1 MDRILYD
8 YFRSSAAYRVRI
20 ALNIKKLDAKQ
31 HSINLKPGEDGQH
44 TAEYQK
50 INPQGRVPYFV
61 DGDFELGQSP
71 AILEYLE
78 ESYPTPALLPESIQD
93 KAYVRQLAAIIG
105 CDVHP
110 LNNLSVLKY
119 LKAEFN
125 AEQSAISKWYS
136 TWIIA
141 GFSAFEAL
149 LVSRNSNGLFCF
161 GNSATLAD
169 LYLIPQVYNA
179 RRFKVDLTEFPT
191 ITSIE
196 AHCLTLDSFIK
207 AVPEAQPDA

>member
-20 ALNIKKLDAKQ
+20 GLNLKQIDTEQ
-31 HSINLKPGEDGQH
+31 HSINLKPGDDGQH
-44 TAEYQK
+44 SEQYRQ

-61 DGDFELGQSP
+61 DGDIQLGQSP

-78 ESYPTPALLPESIQD
+78 EFYPTPALLPHSIQD
-93 KAYVRQLAAIIG
+93 RAYVRQLSAIIG
-105 CDVHP
+105 CDIHP

-125 AEQSAISKWYS
+125 ADNAAIAKWYS
-136 TWIIA
+136 NWVIEGFIA
-141 GFSAFEAL
+141 IEAL
-149 LVSRNSNGLFCF
+149 LVANNSNGDFCF
-161 GNSATLAD
+161 GDTVTLAD

-179 RRFKVDLTEFPT
+179 RRFNVDLGKFPT

-196 AHCLTLDSFIK
+196 SHCLSLEAFK
-207 AVPEAQPDA
+207 MAVPEAQTDA

>member
-20 ALNIKKLDAKQ
+20 ALNIKNLDVKQ
-31 HSINLKPGEDGQH
+31 HSINLKPGDDVQH
-44 TAEYQK
+44 SEEYQK

-78 ESYPTPALLPESIQD
+78 ESYPTPPLLPESIKD
-93 KAYVRQLAAIIG
+93 KAYIRQLSAIIG
-105 CDVHP
+105 CDIHP

-125 AEQSAISKWYS
+125 ADQPAISQWYS
-136 TWIIA
+136 SWIIA

-149 LVSRNSNGLFCF
+149 LVSRKSNGLFCF
-161 GNSATLAD
+161 GDSVTLAD

-179 RRFKVDLTEFPT
+179 RRFNVDLSQFPT
-191 ITSIE
+191 IASIE
-196 AHCLTLDSFIK
+196 THCLTLSAFSK
-207 AVPEAQPDA
+207 AIPEAQDDA

>member
-20 ALNIKKLDAKQ
+20 ALNIKQLDAKQ
-31 HSINLKPGEDGQH
+31 QSINLKPGDDVQH
-44 TAEYQK
+44 SEEYQK

-78 ESYPTPALLPESIQD
+78 ESYPTPALLPQAIKD

-105 CDVHP
+105 CDIHP

-125 AEQSAISKWYS
+125 ADKSAISKWYS
-136 TWIIA
+136 SWIID

-149 LVSRNSNGLFCF
+149 LVSRRSNGLFCF
-161 GNSATLAD
+161 GNSTTLAD

-179 RRFKVDLTEFPT
+179 RRFEIDLTEFPT

-196 AHCLTLDSFIK
+196 ANCLTLESFQK
-207 AVPEAQPDA
+207 AVPEAQADA

>member
-31 HSINLKPGEDGQH
+31 HSINLKPGDDGQH
-44 TAEYQK
+44 SEEYRE

-93 KAYVRQLAAIIG
+93 KAYVRQLSAIIG

-125 AEQSAISKWYS
+125 ADKSAINKWYS
-136 TWIIA
+136 SWIIA

-149 LVSRNSNGLFCF
+149 LVSHKSNAQFCF

-179 RRFKVDLTEFPT
+179 RRFNVDLTEFPT

-196 AHCLTLDSFIK
+196 AHCLTLNAFHK
-207 AVPEAQPDA
+207 AVPENQADA